1 MGSNLGSCSVIPDEY
16 SNGKFA
22 LMYTTGQPYG
32 VGIVNAFQYKVMIRS
47 TMVTIEKY
55 RNN

>member
-47 TMVTIEKY
+47 TMVKIEKY